1 MDNLDL
7 EILSP
12 SYYYD
17 ASARALIYRVKR
29 DVGGHWYGTYMGP
42 NRSGAKKSR
51 TPIEKTEDQ
60 ARAENYAVQAL
71 QASRS
76 RKDKRLRMIS
86 EKVYRSLLRDH
97 EKEHDTNLREIAD
110 KGAKAV
116 ISMFHKRF
124 QRFAQ
129 KVCNYDWSYFVTV
142 TYSDEKWTDEDAFRK
157 SLNKCFSN
165 LATRRGWK
173 VAGRYERGEEGNRL
187 HFHAL
192 VLVPQGEM
200 VGKLYTDFSYST
212 KRHQMEQMQLND
224 FFVKRYGRT
233 EFRSLVGNLDELIRS
248 ARYIAKYMD
257 KDPGEKVRYSRGI
270 ATEICL
276 AISETN
282 DAIMTYSGG
291 DCVRAILLDGY
302 VPKPYID
309 SYRAVTE
316 KHLRENLRTS
326 SDAELDDLAERLRRR
341 VVAMQPMQA

>member
-1 MDNLDL
+1 MDNL

-51 TPIEKTEDQ
+51 TPKEKTEDQ
-60 ARAENYAVQAL
+60 TNAEHYAVQAL
-71 QASRS
+71 KETHD
-76 RKDKRLRMIS
+76 RKGRRLC
-86 EKVYRSLLRDH
+86 EVAHKVYRALLRDH
-97 EKEHDTNLREIAD
+97 EKEHDTNLKEVAE

-116 ISMFHKRF
+116 ISKYHKRF
-124 QRFAQ
+124 QRFVQ

-142 TYSDEKWTDEDAFRK
+142 TYTDKLWTDEDAFRK

-212 KRHQMEQMQLND
+212 KRHQMEQTQLND

-233 EFRSLVGNLDELIRS
+233 EFRSLAGNLDELIRS

-257 KDPGEKVRYSRGI
+257 KDPDEKVRYSRGI

-276 AISETN
+276 AISEVD

-291 DCVRAILLDGY
+291 DCIKAILIDGF
-302 VPKPYID
+302 VPMPYIE

-316 KHLRENLRTS
+316 KHLREDLRTS

>member
-1 MDNLDL
+1 MDNL

-51 TPIEKTEDQ
+51 TPKEKTEDQ

-97 EKEHDTNLREIAD
+97 EKDHDTNLREIAD

-142 TYSDEKWTDEDAFRK
+142 TYSNEMWTDEDAFRK

-276 AISETN
+276 AISETS

-291 DCVRAILLDGY
+291 DCVKAILIDGF
-302 VPKPYID
+302 VPKLYVE

-316 KHLRENLRTS
+316 KHLREDLRTS

-341 VVAMQPMQA
+341 VVAMQA